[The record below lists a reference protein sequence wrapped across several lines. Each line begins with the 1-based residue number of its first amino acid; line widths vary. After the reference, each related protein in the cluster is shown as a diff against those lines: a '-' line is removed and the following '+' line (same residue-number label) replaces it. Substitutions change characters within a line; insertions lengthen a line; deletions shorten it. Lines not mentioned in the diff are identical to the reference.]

1 MECRPPDG
9 GWEACLTDQHDDEH
23 ICPICYDVMVAPTS
37 SGCPAAH
44 TTCLECIDEHLL
56 SPSGSKCPAGCGF
69 RIKREGIVRM
79 TDKQAQIDALR
90 ARCKHADG
98 VDPAGAST
106 RCDWTGPFGEL
117 KAHLGSTCPFEP
129 VACPWASI
137 GCTEVVLRRDLE
149 EHLKRNTVQHMQLA
163 GGKIAALSSTVA
175 NLSSSVVQL
184 ETRMQLAR
192 MQLTNSVPRLI
203 ELEDVSEVSESG
215 GVLPAEAQT
224 FLGLYQLDE
233 DSLVNEF
240 PLWQHC
246 EFPDRCIAYSA
257 ELSRWHAQLRA
268 GAGEARGYMYCTA
281 RRGGRPAVAPS
292 PHACEAPWFA
302 YTRNAE
308 TGEHKWEQD
317 LVRCVLW
324 EEQPQLPQTRTFA
337 RVLELHGTLPRGVN
351 KGSLDRYLG
360 TFRLCGRE
368 MHNGRH
374 TCARSLSA
382 PPPALPAPRLHSL
395 HPPLLSPSLATSN
408 PHAHS
413 TRAHRRKASCADT
426 HRLHIMRVL
435 SVRVQTSSRTTTASC
450 SGLRAGRAKAHPST
464 LAGT

>member
-1 MECRPPDG
+1 MDPPARPSDG
-9 GWEACLTDQHDDEH
+9 GWEACLTSPIDEEH
-23 ICPICYDVMVAPTS
+23 LCPICYDVMVEPTS

-44 TTCLECIDEHLL
+44 TTCFECIDEHID
-56 SPSGSKCPAGCGF
+56 SPSGSKCPSGCGF
-69 RIKREGIVRM
+69 RIKRDALLPM
-79 TDKQAQIDALR
+79 TAKQAAIDALP
-90 ARCKHADG
+90 ARCKHSRG
-98 VDPAGAST
+98 TNENYNPG
-106 RCDWTGPFGEL
+106 RNPGPYCDWTGPFGEL
-117 KAHLGSTCPFEP
+117 KDHLASACPFEP

-137 GCTEVVLRRDLE
+137 GCCEVVLRRNLE
-149 EHLKRNTVQHMQLA
+149 EHLARNTVQHMQLA

-175 NLSSSVVQL
+175 SLSSSVVQL
-184 ETRMQLAR
+184 ETRVSLSR
-192 MQLTNSVPRLI
+192 MQLTGSVPRLI
-203 ELEDVSEVSESG
+203 ELEDVSDVSDSG

-233 DSLVNEF
+233 DSLINEF

-246 EFPDRCIAYSA
+246 EYPDRCIAYSA
-257 ELSRWHAQLRA
+257 DLSRWHAQLRA

-292 PHACEAPWFA
+292 PHACEAPWYA
-302 YTRNAE
+302 YTRNTE

-324 EEQPQLPQTRTFA
+324 EEQPQQPATRTFA

-374 TCARSLSA
+374 TCARS
-382 PPPALPAPRLHSL
+382 PPPTRAARGAPLAKPPRQAPSPPSAQPRTHARTHARRAPQQS
-395 HPPLLSPSLATSN
+395 PLL
-408 PHAHS
+408 
-413 TRAHRRKASCADT
+413 C
-426 HRLHIMRVL
+426 
-435 SVRVQTSSRTTTASC
+435 
-450 SGLRAGRAKAHPST
+450 
-464 LAGT
+464 